1 MPHTE
6 NTDHKGAS
14 NPSLESLLLTMITAL
29 KREDTRNEKFYDSAD
44 LKRLLNISDK
54 TLYRMRV
61 NKSIPCVRFGK
72 KYFYPKSYFNNKAS
86 E

>member
-1 MPHTE
+1 
-6 NTDHKGAS
+6 
-14 NPSLESLLLTMITAL
+14 
-29 KREDTRNEKFYDSAD
+29 
-44 LKRLLNISDK
+44 LLNISDK